1 MVSLILRLYRW
12 TDLRRFIEDKL
23 FGDNENTHNLAEFLL
38 DMYDLEDLLELNDL
52 TEIEVVSYL
61 LEAGLLGEPAS
72 VIQEY
77 EDAETEE
84 EE

>member
-1 MVSLILRLYRW
+1 M
-12 TDLRRFIEDKL
+12 

>member
-1 MVSLILRLYRW
+1 M
-12 TDLRRFIEDKL
+12 

-61 LEAGLLGEPAS
+61 LEVGLLGEPAS